1 MQYNLKTQSGY
12 KNTGDKRKTMP
23 YYPEKKPVSSGDEQK
38 QTRMTEK
45 RKQLIRLSFAAL
57 SCFLILY
64 GSVSLVRY
72 FSDLNASRNT
82 ARELQ
87 QVYRQDEQVPAAT
100 TEPLEATA
108 LPSPVSTTASGKAM
122 PAETSQ
128 PDAASDL
135 LKPVVY
141 PENPK
146 LRISERFLKLRRKSL
161 YIVGWLIFDQVDEA
175 VAQKDNTFF
184 LKHDA
189 TGKRNGN
196 GAIFLDS
203 DISLTTRPYTVILY
217 GHNMKSGNMFG
228 RLKKYKESAYFNSHR
243 IITFD
248 TLYEEGQYAVFSI
261 MEMDTTPG
269 TARWYDLWSL
279 VTDRIPDR
287 EEAIRNLERR
297 SVVRDVLD
305 VRADDQILLLVT
317 CLDDDRDR
325 LVVAA
330 RRLRTG
336 ETQDRL
342 TLRASSSH

>member
-1 MQYNLKTQSGY
+1 
-12 KNTGDKRKTMP
+12 MP
-23 YYPEKKPVSSGDEQK
+23 YYPEKKPVSSGDGQK
-38 QTRMTEK
+38 QTGMTEK
-45 RKQLIRLSFAAL
+45 QKRLFRLSFAAL

-64 GSVSLVRY
+64 GSVSLIRY
-72 FSDLNASRNT
+72 FSDLNASRST

-87 QVYRQDEQVPAAT
+87 QVYRQGEQVPAAT
-100 TEPLEATA
+100 ADLPEATA
-108 LPSPVSTTASGKAM
+108 LLSPVPTAASGKAK
-122 PAETSQ
+122 PAETPQS
-128 PDAASDL
+128 DAAADL
-135 LKPVVY
+135 LKPIVY

-146 LRISERFLKLRRKSL
+146 LRISERFLKLRRKSQ
-161 YIVGWLIFDQVDEA
+161 YIVGWLILDQVDEA

-228 RLKKYKESAYFNSHR
+228 RLRKYKESAYFNSHR

-248 TLYEEGQYAVFSI
+248 TLYEDGQYAVFSV

-317 CLDDDRDR
+317 CLDDDDRER

-336 ETQDRL
+336 ETQNRL
-342 TLRASSSH
+342 TIRASSSH